1 MMTSIA
7 KNVTIL
13 LVEDDPGHARL
24 VEKNLRRANLTNP
37 IVPLGDGRQ
46 AVEYLF
52 REGPYS
58 GDPIPA
64 NLLVLLDLNL
74 PVMDGYQVLRRMKGN
89 ASTRRIPVI
98 VLTTTDDE
106 REIDRCYDLGCNVYI
121 TKPVDYEGFSE
132 AIRKLGLFL
141 SVVAIPKER
150 TNNHE

>member
-1 MMTSIA
+1 MPAWSKKTCAVPTSPIPLSRS
-7 KNVTIL
+7 VTG
-13 LVEDDPGHARL
+13 V
-24 VEKNLRRANLTNP
+24 RRWNT
-37 IVPLGDGRQ
+37 
-46 AVEYLF
+46 
-52 REGPYS
+52 YS

-64 NLLVLLDLNL
+64 NLPVLLDLNL